1 MKIKQKSCSCDLNL
15 GKMKTDYKQYKI
27 CDVATWLVPESEVQ
41 LPVVQRG
48 FVWKVSQIE
57 RLWDSIFRGYPI
69 GAIMLS
75 HEGDKMMLLD
85 GQQRVTSI
93 ALGFYNP
100 FPWPGLWKQEKHRI
114 GNANNL
120 PVVWI
125 DVNPRKKTDT
135 QEYVFRVVT
144 RSHPWG
150 YQAQHNENTLSVS
163 SRRAAADMY
172 SIFFGQSNYTQL
184 QPIQR
189 LPYDATCPIPL
200 CFLLEAVKNHDDKW
214 LVEQCKNYF
223 PEKYRTSGMRGDE
236 NYYMLLDSVDFSSL
250 FEVVRTKVLSTLIP
264 AIVLPKELLIDNA
277 DSSPDESTLFV
288 RLNSQGTKIEGEE

>member
-1 MKIKQKSCSCDLNL
+1 
-15 GKMKTDYKQYKI
+15 MKTDYKPYKI

-75 HEGDKMMLLD
+75 RERDKMMLLD

-100 FPWPGLWKQEKHRI
+100 WKQEMHRI
-114 GNANNL
+114 GNAINL

-163 SRRAAADMY
+163 SSRAAADMY
-172 SIFFGQSNYTQL
+172 SIFFGQTNYTQL

-236 NYYMLLDSVDFSSL
+236 NYYRLLDSVDFSSL